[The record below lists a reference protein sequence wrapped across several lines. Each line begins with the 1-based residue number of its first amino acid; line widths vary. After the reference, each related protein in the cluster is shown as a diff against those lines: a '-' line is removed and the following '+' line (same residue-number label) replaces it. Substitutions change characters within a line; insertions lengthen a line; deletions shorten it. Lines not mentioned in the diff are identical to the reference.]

1 MDIFLIVFYSGYA
14 DFAMESIFGKD
25 SFNVFQIVLFRKTEK
40 NSGFKRYWYLNSVRI
55 IIFVLISLSI
65 A

>member
-1 MDIFLIVFYSGYA
+1 MDILLIVIYSGYA

-40 NSGFKRYWYLNSVRI
+40 IQGLNATGI
-55 IIFVLISLSI
+55 
-65 A
+65 